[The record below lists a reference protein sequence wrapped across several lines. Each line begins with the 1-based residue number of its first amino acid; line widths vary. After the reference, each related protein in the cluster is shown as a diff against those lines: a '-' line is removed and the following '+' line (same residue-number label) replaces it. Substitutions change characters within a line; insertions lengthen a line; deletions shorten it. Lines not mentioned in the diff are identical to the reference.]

1 MTERIL
7 VPYDGSAPSKKALE
21 YTVEKFDDPAVTT
34 LYVVPA
40 PEGYWTAFE
49 DDEMEAA
56 EAGRA
61 REQGQETL
69 DEARETGTE
78 HGHDVDTEVVT
89 GKPDRAILDYAE
101 DEEYDTIVMGSHG
114 REGVSR
120 VLLGSVAES
129 VVRRSPIPVVVVR

>member
-1 MTERIL
+1 MSERIL

-21 YTVEKFDDPAVTT
+21 YTIEKFENPDVTA
-34 LYVVPA
+34 LYVVPV

-49 DDEMEAA
+49 DEEMEAA
-56 EAGRA
+56 EADRA

-69 DEARETGTE
+69 DEARETGAE
-78 HGHDVDTEVVT
+78 HGCDVDTEVVT
-89 GKPDRAILDYAE
+89 GKPDRVVLEYAE
-101 DEEYDTIVMGSHG
+101 SETYDTIVMGSHG

-120 VLLGSVAES
+120 VLLGSVAEN